1 MKVPKIGKTSI
12 QYKLGMFPMK
22 NPDNILSANMTHGY
36 FPNDLDFKELADHF
50 ETDASC
56 IGESAHVLVDPHAGN
71 RPSPIPE
78 DWKKT
83 LSKLTWAP
91 SFPLFCDMLE
101 ISILNE
107 SFNF

>member
-22 NPDNILSANMTHGY
+22 NPDIILSANMTHGY

-71 RPSPIPE
+71 RPTPIPE
-78 DWKKT
+78 DWKVT
-83 LSKLTWAP
+83 LSKLT
-91 SFPLFCDMLE
+91 
-101 ISILNE
+101 
-107 SFNF
+107 